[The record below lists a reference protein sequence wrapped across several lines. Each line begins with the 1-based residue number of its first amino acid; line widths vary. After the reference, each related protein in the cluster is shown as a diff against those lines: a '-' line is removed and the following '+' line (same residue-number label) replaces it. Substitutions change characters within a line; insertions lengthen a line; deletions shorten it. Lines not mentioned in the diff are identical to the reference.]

1 MSPTIIDDVYGSTWG
16 WREDADCGCP
26 VGELDSN
33 AGPEGS
39 HQLNILILGAGG
51 FIGSHMVEHLISR
64 GEHDLVGVDITN
76 EKLAGI
82 EGERFVFH
90 EIDVRE
96 ENDPIRAL
104 IAEADLVVDLVAY
117 ANPSLYNTT
126 PLEVF
131 DLNFYQNMKVL
142 RMCLGN
148 PGVKLVQ
155 YSSAEVYGK
164 LTEGERYYEDET
176 DSLFGPVEKQRW
188 IYATSKVLLERVI
201 HGHGTAGN
209 IEYTIIRPFNFC
221 GSRIDYL
228 VPANSQGGP
237 RVFAHFMSA
246 LLTGGRMQLVD
257 GGEAHRTFLHIGDAN
272 RAFQAILDNPG
283 VSKNQIY
290 NIGNPGN
297 NITMRNLANLMVELY
312 EELTGEPSRSEI
324 VDVSGEEFYGE
335 GYEDSDRLPPDI
347 TKIRSLGWEPKY
359 DLRETLRETMQ
370 YYLKRWTE
378 IGEGLLTQ

>member
-1 MSPTIIDDVYGSTWG
+1 L
-16 WREDADCGCP
+16 DC
-26 VGELDSN
+26 N

-39 HQLNILILGAGG
+39 DQLKILILGAGG
-51 FIGSHMVEHLISR
+51 FIGSHMVDHLISR
-64 GEHDLVGVDITN
+64 AEHDVVGVDITN

-82 EGERFVFH
+82 EGENFVFH
-90 EIDVRE
+90 KMDVRE
-96 ENDPIRAL
+96 ENEPVNKL
-104 IAEADLVVDLVAY
+104 IGEADLVVDLVAH

-142 RMCLGN
+142 RMCLDN
-148 PGVKLVQ
+148 PGVRLVQ

-164 LTEGERYYEDET
+164 LTEGERYYEDES
-176 DSLFGPVEKQRW
+176 DSVFGPVEKQRW

-201 HGHGTAGN
+201 HGHGAAGN
-209 IEYTIIRPFNFC
+209 IEYTIVRPFNFC

-246 LLTGGRMQLVD
+246 LLTGGRVQLVD
-257 GGEAHRTFLHIGDAN
+257 GGDAHRTFLHIDDAN

-283 VSKNQIY
+283 ATKNQIF
-290 NIGNPGN
+290 NVGNPENNVTIRDLGN
-297 NITMRNLANLMVELY
+297 MMIELY
-312 EELTGEPSRSEI
+312 EELTGEPSQSEL

-335 GYEDSDRLPPDI
+335 GYEDSDRLRPDI
-347 TKIRSLGWEPKY
+347 TKIRSLGWEPKH
-359 DLRETLRETMQ
+359 DLRSTLRETMQ
-370 YYLKRWTE
+370 YYLKQWTE
-378 IGEGLLTQ
+378 VGESLLTS

>member
-1 MSPTIIDDVYGSTWG
+1 MK
-16 WREDADCGCP
+16 
-26 VGELDSN
+26 
-33 AGPEGS
+33 
-39 HQLNILILGAGG
+39 ILILGAGG
-51 FIGSHMVEHLISR
+51 FIGSHMVEHLISTN
-64 GEHDLVGVDITN
+64 EHEVVGVDITR

-82 EGERFVFH
+82 EGENFIFQKM
-90 EIDVRE
+90 DVRKE
-96 ENDPIRAL
+96 DRTVRDLVADS
-104 IAEADLVVDLVAY
+104 DLVVDLVAH

-142 RMCLGN
+142 RMCLES

-164 LTEGERYYEDET
+164 LTEGDRYYEDES
-176 DSLFGPVEKQRW
+176 DSVFGPVDKQRW

-257 GGEAHRTFLHIGDAN
+257 GGDAHRSFLHIWDAN
-272 RAFQAILDNPG
+272 RAFQAILENPDA
-283 VSKNQIY
+283 SRNQIF
-290 NIGNPGN
+290 NVGNPDN
-297 NITMRNLANLMVELY
+297 NISIRDLAGLMKELY

-324 VDVSGEEFYGE
+324 VEVDGEEFYGE

-347 TKIRSLGWEPKY
+347 AKIRSLGWEPEY
-359 DLRETLRETMQ
+359 TLRDTLRETMQ
-370 YYLKRWTE
+370 YYLKQWTE
-378 IGEGLLTQ
+378 VGEGLMTR